1 MRTAGAQT
9 GKRRRITVRELGG
22 FAEGVD
28 DERDRLNV
36 IAFQIPSEGVVR
48 LRPSGARH
56 ECVWCSVPA
65 ASLYRATSLHEAPEM
80 SASLAA
86 RSVNFLAARSVRTVV
101 RKQAVAK
108 TAVHS
113 TRRTLT
119 VSTRAMGAK
128 IPEGD
133 HFTMADQPARFAK
146 GKADNNSRM
155 LTTDYYDGTFL
166 KGQRVLVTGGNRGI
180 GLALVE
186 ELVDCGA
193 DVVVMGR
200 GSSDELDALEGVQVI
215 TGCDVTDTKSV
226 EAAVAKVTEPVDI
239 LINNAGYFYEPLETI
254 TSMNFDEELKMID
267 ICAVGPL
274 RVSSMMFNA
283 GKIKAPGGKIAMI
296 TSQGGSVA
304 WRVVQNPTGHDYGH
318 HMSKS
323 AANMGGVLLA
333 QELAPKGVCVQMLHP
348 GFNKTGMT
356 KKYEKIWEVEGA
368 VDASMGAKRVL
379 HEVKLMSP
387 EYNGLFIN
395 CEDGLQI
402 PW

>member
-1 MRTAGAQT
+1 MSATAFERRTY
-9 GKRRRITVRELGG
+9 VLNP
-22 FAEGVD
+22 
-28 DERDRLNV
+28 ERG
-36 IAFQIPSEGVVR
+36 GVVR
-48 LRPSGARH
+48 LPTLWDASTFRGAVWYRH
-56 ECVWCSVPA
+56 PA
-65 ASLYRATSLHEAPEM
+65 RFYPLALSEATSLHEAPEM

-86 RSVNFLAARSVRTVV
+86 RSANFLAARSVRTVV

-108 TAVHS
+108 TAVYS

>member
-1 MRTAGAQT
+1 MSATAFERRTY
-9 GKRRRITVRELGG
+9 VLNP
-22 FAEGVD
+22 
-28 DERDRLNV
+28 ERG
-36 IAFQIPSEGVVR
+36 GVVR
-48 LRPSGARH
+48 LPTLWDASTFRGAVWYRH
-56 ECVWCSVPA
+56 PA
-65 ASLYRATSLHEAPEM
+65 RFYPLALSEATSLHEAPEM

-86 RSVNFLAARSVRTVV
+86 RSANFLAARSVRTVV

-108 TAVHS
+108 TAVPS
-113 TRRTLT
+113 TRRNLT
-119 VSTRAMGAK
+119 ASTRAMGAK

-155 LTTDYYDGTFL
+155 LTTDYYDGSFL

-239 LINNAGYFYEPLETI
+239 LINHAGYFYEPLETI

>member
-1 MRTAGAQT
+1 MWIE
-9 GKRRRITVRELGG
+9 RRHFTM
-22 FAEGVD
+22 A
-28 DERDRLNV
+28 
-36 IAFQIPSEGVVR
+36 
-48 LRPSGARH
+48 
-56 ECVWCSVPA
+56 
-65 ASLYRATSLHEAPEM
+65 
-80 SASLAA
+80 LAA
-86 RSVNFLAARSVRTVV
+86 RSSTFLHRAFARRAAPARSNPVRTV
-101 RKQAVAK
+101 
-108 TAVHS
+108 
-113 TRRTLT
+113 
-119 VSTRAMGAK
+119 TRAMGAK
-128 IPEGD
+128 IPEGPE
-133 HFTMADQPARFAK
+133 FTMADQPARFAK
-146 GKADNNSRM
+146 GKAENNARM
-155 LTTDYYDGTFL
+155 MTTDYYDGSFL

-180 GLALVE
+180 GFALVE

-193 DVVVMGR
+193 DVIVTCR
-200 GSSDELDALEGVQVI
+200 SSNAELDALNVQVI
-215 TGCDVTDTKSV
+215 TDCDVTDTSS
-226 EAAVAKVTEPVDI
+226 VAKMTEQVTEPVDI

-254 TSMNFDEELKMID
+254 ETMNFEEELKMID

-274 RVSSMMFNA
+274 RVSSALWNA

-333 QELAPKGVCVQMLHP
+333 QELSPKGVMVQMLHP

-356 KKYEKIWEVEGA
+356 QKYEHIWEVEGA

-379 HEVKLMSP
+379 HEVSLMTP
-387 EYNGLFIN
+387 EHNGLFIN

>member
-1 MRTAGAQT
+1 MSATAFERRTY
-9 GKRRRITVRELGG
+9 VLNP
-22 FAEGVD
+22 
-28 DERDRLNV
+28 ERG
-36 IAFQIPSEGVVR
+36 GVVR
-48 LRPSGARH
+48 LPTLWDALTFRGAVWYRH
-56 ECVWCSVPA
+56 PA
-65 ASLYRATSLHEAPEM
+65 RFYPLALSEATSLHEAPEM

-86 RSVNFLAARSVRTVV
+86 RSANFRAARSVRTVV

-108 TAVHS
+108 TAVPS
-113 TRRTLT
+113 TRRNLT
-119 VSTRAMGAK
+119 ASTRAMGAK

>member
-1 MRTAGAQT
+1 MSATAFERRTY
-9 GKRRRITVRELGG
+9 VLNP
-22 FAEGVD
+22 
-28 DERDRLNV
+28 ERG
-36 IAFQIPSEGVVR
+36 GVVR
-48 LRPSGARH
+48 LPTLWDALTFRGAVWYRH
-56 ECVWCSVPA
+56 PA
-65 ASLYRATSLHEAPEM
+65 RFYPLALSEATSLHEAPEM

-108 TAVHS
+108 TAVPS
-113 TRRTLT
+113 TRRNLT
-119 VSTRAMGAK
+119 ASTRAMGAK

-180 GLALVE
+180 GLALVQ

>member
-1 MRTAGAQT
+1 
-9 GKRRRITVRELGG
+9 
-22 FAEGVD
+22 
-28 DERDRLNV
+28 
-36 IAFQIPSEGVVR
+36 
-48 LRPSGARH
+48 
-56 ECVWCSVPA
+56 
-65 ASLYRATSLHEAPEM
+65 M

-86 RSVNFLAARSVRTVV
+86 RSANFLAARSVRTVV

-108 TAVHS
+108 TAVPS

-119 VSTRAMGAK
+119 ASTRAMGAK

-133 HFTMADQPARFAK
+133 HFTIADQPARFAK

-155 LTTDYYDGTFL
+155 LTTDYYDGSFL

-274 RVSSMMFNA
+274 RVSSTMFNA

-387 EYNGLFIN
+387 EYNGLFVN

>member
-1 MRTAGAQT
+1 MSATAFERRTY
-9 GKRRRITVRELGG
+9 VLNP
-22 FAEGVD
+22 
-28 DERDRLNV
+28 ERG
-36 IAFQIPSEGVVR
+36 GVVR
-48 LRPSGARH
+48 LPTLWDALTFRGAVWYRH
-56 ECVWCSVPA
+56 PA
-65 ASLYRATSLHEAPEM
+65 RFYPLALSEATSLHEAPEM

-86 RSVNFLAARSVRTVV
+86 RSANFLAARSVRTVV

-108 TAVHS
+108 TAVYS

-155 LTTDYYDGTFL
+155 LTTDYYDGSFL

>member
-1 MRTAGAQT
+1 MSATAFERRTY
-9 GKRRRITVRELGG
+9 VLNP
-22 FAEGVD
+22 
-28 DERDRLNV
+28 ERG
-36 IAFQIPSEGVVR
+36 GVVR
-48 LRPSGARH
+48 LPTLWDALTFRGAVWYRH
-56 ECVWCSVPA
+56 PA
-65 ASLYRATSLHEAPEM
+65 RFYPLALSEATSLHEAPEM

-86 RSVNFLAARSVRTVV
+86 RSANFIAARSVRTVV

-108 TAVHS
+108 TAVYS

>member
-1 MRTAGAQT
+1 MSATAFERRTY
-9 GKRRRITVRELGG
+9 VLNP
-22 FAEGVD
+22 
-28 DERDRLNV
+28 ERG
-36 IAFQIPSEGVVR
+36 GVVR
-48 LRPSGARH
+48 LPTLWDASTFRGAVWYRH
-56 ECVWCSVPA
+56 PA
-65 ASLYRATSLHEAPEM
+65 RFYPLALSEATSLHEAPEM

-86 RSVNFLAARSVRTVV
+86 RSANFLAARSVRTVV

-108 TAVHS
+108 TAVYS

-155 LTTDYYDGTFL
+155 LTTDYYDGSFL

>member
-1 MRTAGAQT
+1 MSATVFE
-9 GKRRRITVRELGG
+9 RRYVLKP
-22 FAEGVD
+22 
-28 DERDRLNV
+28 ERG
-36 IAFQIPSEGVVR
+36 GVVR
-48 LRPSGARH
+48 LPGAGATLWDTLTFSKCRI
-56 ECVWCSVPA
+56 
-65 ASLYRATSLHEAPEM
+65 ASQLALLSSRFIREATSLHEAPEM

-180 GLALVE
+180 GLALVQ

-333 QELAPKGVCVQMLHP
+333 QELAPKGICVQMLHP

>member
-1 MRTAGAQT
+1 MSATVFE
-9 GKRRRITVRELGG
+9 RRYVLKP
-22 FAEGVD
+22 
-28 DERDRLNV
+28 ERG
-36 IAFQIPSEGVVR
+36 GVVR
-48 LRPSGARH
+48 LPGAGATLWDTLTFSR
-56 ECVWCSVPA
+56 CRI
-65 ASLYRATSLHEAPEM
+65 ASQLALLSTRFIRDATSLHEAPEM

-108 TAVHS
+108 TAVYS

>member
-1 MRTAGAQT
+1 MSATAFE
-9 GKRRRITVRELGG
+9 RRYVLKP
-22 FAEGVD
+22 
-28 DERDRLNV
+28 ERG
-36 IAFQIPSEGVVR
+36 GVVR
-48 LRPSGARH
+48 LPTLWDALTFRGA
-56 ECVWCSVPA
+56 VW
-65 ASLYRATSLHEAPEM
+65 YRLHARFYPLALSEATSLHEAPEM

-86 RSVNFLAARSVRTVV
+86 RSANFLAARSVRTVV

-108 TAVHS
+108 TAVYS

-274 RVSSMMFNA
+274 RVSSTMFNA

>member
-1 MRTAGAQT
+1 MSATVFE
-9 GKRRRITVRELGG
+9 RRYVLKP
-22 FAEGVD
+22 
-28 DERDRLNV
+28 ERG
-36 IAFQIPSEGVVR
+36 GVVR
-48 LRPSGARH
+48 LPGAGATLWDTLTFSKCRI
-56 ECVWCSVPA
+56 
-65 ASLYRATSLHEAPEM
+65 ASQLALLSSRFIREATSLHEAPEM

-333 QELAPKGVCVQMLHP
+333 QELAPKGICVQMLHP

-379 HEVKLMSP
+379 HEVKLMAP

>member
-1 MRTAGAQT
+1 
-9 GKRRRITVRELGG
+9 
-22 FAEGVD
+22 
-28 DERDRLNV
+28 
-36 IAFQIPSEGVVR
+36 
-48 LRPSGARH
+48 
-56 ECVWCSVPA
+56 
-65 ASLYRATSLHEAPEM
+65 M

-86 RSVNFLAARSVRTVV
+86 RSANFLAARSVRTVV

-108 TAVHS
+108 AAVHN
-113 TRRTLT
+113 TRKGLS
-119 VSTRAMGAK
+119 VSVRAMGAK

-133 HFTMADQPARFAK
+133 HFTMPDQPARFAK
-146 GKADNNSRM
+146 GKADDNSRM
-155 LTTDYYDGTFL
+155 LTTDYYDGSFL
-166 KGQRVLVTGGNRGI
+166 KGTRVCVTGGNRGI
-180 GLALVE
+180 GLALVK

-193 DVVVMGR
+193 DVVVIGR
-200 GSSDELDALEGVQVI
+200 GSSDELDALDGVQVI
-215 TGCDVTDTKSV
+215 TGCDGTDTESV
-226 EAAVAKVTEPVDI
+226 KAAVAKVTDPVDI
-239 LINNAGYFYEPLETI
+239 LINNAGYFYEPLETLD
-254 TSMNFDEELKMID
+254 SMNFDEELKMID

-274 RVSSMMFNA
+274 RVSSLMFNE
-283 GKIKAPGGKIAMI
+283 GKIVAPGGKIAMI

-333 QELAPKGVCVQMLHP
+333 QELAPKGVSVQMLHP

-356 KKYEKIWEVEGA
+356 KKYEKIWEIEGA
-368 VDASMGAKRVL
+368 VDAGMGAKRVL

-387 EYNGLFIN
+387 DYNGLFIN

>member
-1 MRTAGAQT
+1 MSATVFE
-9 GKRRRITVRELGG
+9 RRYVLKP
-22 FAEGVD
+22 
-28 DERDRLNV
+28 ERG
-36 IAFQIPSEGVVR
+36 GVVR
-48 LRPSGARH
+48 LPGAGATLWDTLTFSR
-56 ECVWCSVPA
+56 CRI
-65 ASLYRATSLHEAPEM
+65 ASQLALLSTRFIRDATSLHEAPEM

-86 RSVNFLAARSVRTVV
+86 RSVNFRAARSVRTVV

>member
-1 MRTAGAQT
+1 MSATVFE
-9 GKRRRITVRELGG
+9 RRYVLKP
-22 FAEGVD
+22 
-28 DERDRLNV
+28 ERG
-36 IAFQIPSEGVVR
+36 GVVR
-48 LRPSGARH
+48 LPGAGATLWDTLTFSR
-56 ECVWCSVPA
+56 CRI
-65 ASLYRATSLHEAPEM
+65 ASQLALLSTRFIRDATSLHEAPEM

-215 TGCDVTDTKSV
+215 TGCDVTDTKAV

>member
-1 MRTAGAQT
+1 MSATVFE
-9 GKRRRITVRELGG
+9 RRYVLKP
-22 FAEGVD
+22 
-28 DERDRLNV
+28 ERG
-36 IAFQIPSEGVVR
+36 GVVR
-48 LRPSGARH
+48 LPGAGATLWDTLTFSKCRI
-56 ECVWCSVPA
+56 
-65 ASLYRATSLHEAPEM
+65 ASQLALLSSRFIREATSLHEAPEM

-333 QELAPKGVCVQMLHP
+333 QELAPKGICVQMLHP